1 MITQSWIM
9 KMSDDIDFG
18 FTAVD
23 EDDLKGL
30 TGQTERTEEVSEKLD
45 ASSEQVKLLEYK
57 MDNVVGK
64 LDDMLDEVSTVKEY
78 YESEKVLVGNK
89 LNEVE
94 ELILPLLNNLMK
106 NKDKEYIYWPNRE
119 AIINQQI
126 ERITNI
132 TRAN

>member
-1 MITQSWIM
+1 
-9 KMSDDIDFG
+9 MSDDIDFG

-30 TGQTERTEEVSEKLD
+30 TGQIERTEEVSEKLD

-78 YESEKVLVGNK
+78 YENEKVLVGSK
-89 LNEVE
+89 LTEVE

-126 ERITNI
+126 ERITSI

>member
-1 MITQSWIM
+1 
-9 KMSDDIDFG
+9 MSDDIDFG

-30 TGQTERTEEVSEKLD
+30 TGQIERTEEVSEKLD

>member
-1 MITQSWIM
+1 
-9 KMSDDIDFG
+9 MSDDIDFG

-78 YESEKVLVGNK
+78 YEIEKVLVGNK

>member
-1 MITQSWIM
+1 MIT
-9 KMSDDIDFG
+9 MSDDIDFG

-30 TGQTERTEEVSEKLD
+30 TGQTQRTEEVSEKLD

-78 YESEKVLVGNK
+78 YENEKVLVGNK
-89 LNEVE
+89 LTEVE

>member
-1 MITQSWIM
+1 M

-78 YESEKVLVGNK
+78 YENEKVLVGSK

>member
-1 MITQSWIM
+1 MIT
-9 KMSDDIDFG
+9 MSDDIDFG

-30 TGQTERTEEVSEKLD
+30 TGQTQRTEEVSEKLD

-78 YESEKVLVGNK
+78 YENEKLLVGNK
-89 LNEVE
+89 LTEVE

-126 ERITNI
+126 ERITSI

>member
-1 MITQSWIM
+1 
-9 KMSDDIDFG
+9 
-18 FTAVD
+18 
-23 EDDLKGL
+23 
-30 TGQTERTEEVSEKLD
+30 VSEKLD

>member
-1 MITQSWIM
+1 
-9 KMSDDIDFG
+9 MSDDIDFG

-78 YESEKVLVGNK
+78 YENEKVLVGSK

-126 ERITNI
+126 ERITSI

>member
-1 MITQSWIM
+1 M

-30 TGQTERTEEVSEKLD
+30 TSSSEATEAVSDKLD

-78 YESEKVLVGNK
+78 YENEKVLVSNK
-89 LNEVE
+89 LTEVE
-94 ELILPLLNNLMK
+94 ELILPLLKNLMK

-126 ERITNI
+126 DRITTI
-132 TRAN
+132 TRAGQ

>member
-1 MITQSWIM
+1 MIT
-9 KMSDDIDFG
+9 MSDDIDFG

-30 TGQTERTEEVSEKLD
+30 TGQAERTEEVSEKLD

-78 YESEKVLVGNK
+78 YENEKVLVGNR
-89 LNEVE
+89 LTEVE

>member
-1 MITQSWIM
+1 
-9 KMSDDIDFG
+9 MSDDIDFG

-78 YESEKVLVGNK
+78 YENEKVLVGSK
-89 LNEVE
+89 LTEVE

-126 ERITNI
+126 ERITSI

>member
-1 MITQSWIM
+1 
-9 KMSDDIDFG
+9 MSDDIDFG

-30 TGQTERTEEVSEKLD
+30 TGQTQRTEEVSEKLD

-78 YESEKVLVGNK
+78 YENEKVLVGSK
-89 LNEVE
+89 LTEVE

>member
-1 MITQSWIM
+1 
-9 KMSDDIDFG
+9 MSDDIDFG

-30 TGQTERTEEVSEKLD
+30 TGQTQRTEEVSEKLD

-78 YESEKVLVGNK
+78 YENEKVLVGNK

-126 ERITNI
+126 ERITSI

>member
-1 MITQSWIM
+1 
-9 KMSDDIDFG
+9 MSDDIDFG

-30 TGQTERTEEVSEKLD
+30 TGQTQRTEEVSEKLD

-78 YESEKVLVGNK
+78 YENEKVLVGNR
-89 LNEVE
+89 LTEVE

>member
-1 MITQSWIM
+1 
-9 KMSDDIDFG
+9 MSDDIDFG

-30 TGQTERTEEVSEKLD
+30 TGQTQRTEEVSEKLD

-78 YESEKVLVGNK
+78 YENEKVLVGNK
-89 LNEVE
+89 LTEVE

>member
-1 MITQSWIM
+1 MIT
-9 KMSDDIDFG
+9 MSDDIDFG

-30 TGQTERTEEVSEKLD
+30 TGQIERTEEVSEKLD

-78 YESEKVLVGNK
+78 YENEKVLVGNK

>member
-1 MITQSWIM
+1 
-9 KMSDDIDFG
+9 MSDDIDFG

-78 YESEKVLVGNK
+78 YENEKVLVGSK

-94 ELILPLLNNLMK
+94 EFILPLLNNLMK

-126 ERITNI
+126 ERITSI

>member
-1 MITQSWIM
+1 M

-23 EDDLKGL
+23 EDDLQGL
-30 TGQTERTEEVSEKLD
+30 TGQIERTEEVSEKLD

>member
-1 MITQSWIM
+1 
-9 KMSDDIDFG
+9 MSDDIDFG

-30 TGQTERTEEVSEKLD
+30 TGQIERTEEVSEKLD

-78 YESEKVLVGNK
+78 YENEKVLVGNK

>member
-1 MITQSWIM
+1 
-9 KMSDDIDFG
+9 
-18 FTAVD
+18 
-23 EDDLKGL
+23 
-30 TGQTERTEEVSEKLD
+30 
-45 ASSEQVKLLEYK
+45 

>member
-1 MITQSWIM
+1 
-9 KMSDDIDFG
+9 MSVDIDFG

-78 YESEKVLVGNK
+78 YENEKVLVGNK
-89 LNEVE
+89 LTEVE

>member
-1 MITQSWIM
+1 M

-78 YESEKVLVGNK
+78 YENEKVLVGSK
-89 LNEVE
+89 LTEVE

-126 ERITNI
+126 ERITSI

>member
-1 MITQSWIM
+1 
-9 KMSDDIDFG
+9 MSDDIDFG

-78 YESEKVLVGNK
+78 YENEKVLVGSK

>member
-1 MITQSWIM
+1 MIT
-9 KMSDDIDFG
+9 MSDDIDFG

-78 YESEKVLVGNK
+78 YENEKVLVGSK
-89 LNEVE
+89 LTEVE

-126 ERITNI
+126 ERITSI

>member
-1 MITQSWIM
+1 
-9 KMSDDIDFG
+9 MSDDIDFG

-78 YESEKVLVGNK
+78 YENEKLLVGNK
-89 LNEVE
+89 LTEVE

-126 ERITNI
+126 ERITSI

>member
-1 MITQSWIM
+1 MIT
-9 KMSDDIDFG
+9 MSDDIDFG

-78 YESEKVLVGNK
+78 YENEKVLVGNK

-126 ERITNI
+126 ERITSI